1 MRKPPQPQAL
11 CKKRRSRSFDQPIA
25 TSKSSILSNSSSS
38 ESSSSGDEEIQGLAL
53 IRRKMEVGAKDIKAE
68 ENQSPLEI
76 KVAAATGNKRCLKC
90 QEKTVYDP
98 INI

>member
-1 MRKPPQPQAL
+1 
-11 CKKRRSRSFDQPIA
+11 
-25 TSKSSILSNSSSS
+25 
-38 ESSSSGDEEIQGLAL
+38 
-53 IRRKMEVGAKDIKAE
+53 MEVGAKDIKAE

-98 INI
+98 INIETIEQ